1 MVAWRAST
9 ASRDFFLNVP
19 VMTNTEWLA
28 QSLGVAAFLISLA
41 GYISPN
47 DRRLK
52 VMLTSGTAIL
62 TLHFMLFG
70 AWLAAVSLIL
80 NTGRTWLSIYRRG
93 TRVFVAIALA
103 QLTISL
109 PMVDSMRDMLPVV
122 GSVIGSYG
130 LLCLSGQWLR
140 MALLI
145 TTGFWFVNNL
155 LLWSIGAMMLDCL
168 NAGAH
173 IYAIHRIGRLSTGEA
188 GGRGFP
194 DSSARQRRR
203 ME

>member
-1 MVAWRAST
+1 
-9 ASRDFFLNVP
+9 
-19 VMTNTEWLA
+19 
-28 QSLGVAAFLISLA
+28 
-41 GYISPN
+41 
-47 DRRLK
+47 
-52 VMLTSGTAIL
+52 MLTSGTAIL

-103 QLTISL
+103 QLAISL
-109 PMVDSMRDMLPVV
+109 PLVDSTRDMLPVV
-122 GSVIGSYG
+122 GSVVGSYG
-130 LLCLSGQWLR
+130 LLCLSGKWLR

-155 LLWSIGAMMLDCL
+155 LLWSVGAMMLDFL
-168 NAGAH
+168 SAGAH
-173 IYAIHRIGRLSTGEA
+173 IYAIHRIGRLSPGQGEGCDLPA
-188 GGRGFP
+188 SP
-194 DSSARQRRR
+194 ARQISR